1 MPFQF
6 LNFKSRKLFSL
17 FSSRRFSCKILP
29 MERILT
35 YQITRGTAGQSILA
49 FLKQKRYSHSVITQL
64 KKTECGILINGIWA
78 YTSHILKESD
88 LLAIRLAEPCG
99 TDAACPK
106 ALPFRVVYE
115 DEDLLIA
122 DKPAGMPV
130 HPSMGHLENTLANAA
145 AFHAMQRRECYPFR
159 CVNRLDRDTSGLAII
174 AKHAY
179 SSCVLNQQMRE
190 RAIHRTYYAI
200 AEGITEISGTIDAP
214 IARKAP
220 SVIERTVD
228 FASGEPAVTHYER
241 LPKQA
246 FVFKALAGNRAH
258 TPDTRA
264 HALLRTPA
272 DWGFS
277 LSSQSRGFRHEK
289 TGSPCRK
296 PNVLSSGYRT
306 AAKGL
311 CPASRRYDAV
321 IPDGHCAA
329 AVKTPVPFS
338 FAGYAGGY
346 RQTSPPRP
354 FPPAYGAGFPAAF
367 L

>member
-1 MPFQF
+1 VPFQF

-241 LPKQA
+241 LACRNGLSFLKLWLETGRTHQIRVHMRYCGHPLIGDFLYHPNPGDSGMKRQA
-246 FVFKALAGNRAH
+246 LHAGNLTFYH
-258 TPDTRA
+258 PV
-264 HALLRTPA
+264 
-272 DWGFS
+272 
-277 LSSQSRGFRHEK
+277 
-289 TGSPCRK
+289 TGQLQK
-296 PNVLSSGYRT
+296 
-306 AAKGL
+306 A
-311 CPASRRYDAV
+311 
-321 IPDGHCAA
+321 
-329 AVKTPVPFS
+329 
-338 FAGYAGGY
+338 FAPLPEDMM
-346 RQTSPPRP
+346 QL
-354 FPPAYGAGFPAAF
+354 FPMDIAQQP
-367 L
+367 